1 MYSNP
6 RAHRVG
12 RLLAFLIEPFILA
25 LAYAHI
31 PTSHMRYA
39 EIAPRACVHT
49 REYIDYRCLTSVF
62 PLRTAYLCEVG
73 LPFFKF
79 EKIIRVLCI
88 LRRVRELSINF
99 RKNYVI

>member
-31 PTSHMRYA
+31 PLDIAYA
-39 EIAPRACVHT
+39 IRRDRRACVHT